1 MSLTGVADLELQ
13 GGKQMG
19 ILCDWLGEHVLL
31 PLVGPDL
38 EEGTELRKLPLMTTR
53 SWLLWAGGL
62 CAAVMTA
69 WLCPCVC
76 SGCRSLC
83 LMLRLQEVSTVSQA
97 EGSVPAHGLPP
108 TISCQFFIVLDALS
122 RE

>member
-1 MSLTGVADLELQ
+1 
-13 GGKQMG
+13 MG
-19 ILCDWLGEHVLL
+19 ILCDWLGEHVSL

-38 EEGTELRKLPLMTTR
+38 EEGTELRKLPPMTR
-53 SWLLWAGGL
+53 SWLLWAGGS

-76 SGCRSLC
+76 SACQWVCCRSLC

-97 EGSVPAHGLPP
+97 EGSAPARGLPP
-108 TISCQFFIVLDALS
+108 TISCQFFIVLNALS

>member
-1 MSLTGVADLELQ
+1 MSLMGVADLELQ

-19 ILCDWLGEHVLL
+19 VLCDWSGEHVSL

-38 EEGTELRKLPLMTTR
+38 EEGTELRKLPPMTR
-53 SWLLWAGGL
+53 SWLLWVGGL

-76 SGCRSLC
+76 SACQWVCCRSLC
-83 LMLRLQEVSTVSQA
+83 LMLRLFRRF
-97 EGSVPAHGLPP
+97 PL
-108 TISCQFFIVLDALS
+108 
-122 RE
+122 